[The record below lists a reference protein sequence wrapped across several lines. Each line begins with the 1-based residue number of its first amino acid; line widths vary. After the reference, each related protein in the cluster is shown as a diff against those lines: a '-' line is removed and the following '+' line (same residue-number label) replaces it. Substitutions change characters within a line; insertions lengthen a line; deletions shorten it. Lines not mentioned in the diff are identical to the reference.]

1 MTEYQETD
9 SQLARRIAVEAA
21 QLLVEVRSEHNLTS
35 DASVAEQRALGDD
48 SDRRSNALI
57 LQRLAAARPG
67 DAVLSEEAPDDGV
80 RVGCDRVWIVDP
92 LDGTAEYRTARDE
105 FAVHVALW
113 ERTAD
118 GAGEL
123 TAACI
128 ALPDRERVW
137 CTDDAVLPTPSVNLD
152 GPLTLAI
159 SRNYLPPG
167 LDVVIERMTV
177 ALHDAGH
184 RHASF
189 ELARVGSVGAKVD
202 EVLVGKAVAYLFTGG
217 LKEWD
222 AAAPFAVAS
231 HQGFAVGDVPG
242 IGFEYNRAAPLIGSG
257 FVCHPALADILRA
270 AVVDSG
276 L

>member
-9 SQLARRIAVEAA
+9 AQLARRIAVEAA
-21 QLLVEVRSEHNLTS
+21 ELLVAVRTEHDLAV
-35 DASVAEQRALGDD
+35 DASVAQQRALGDD

-57 LQRLAAARPG
+57 LERFASVRPD
-67 DAVLSEEAPDDGV
+67 DAVLSEEAHDDGV

-113 ERTAD
+113 ERTAE

-128 ALPDRERVW
+128 ALPDRNRVW
-137 CTDDAVLPTPSVNLD
+137 CTDDEVVPIPPVNLD

-167 LDVVIERMTV
+167 LDVVIERMTA
-177 ALHDAGH
+177 ALHNAGYPN
-184 RHASF
+184 ASF

-202 EVLVGKAVAYLFTGG
+202 EVLVGHAVAYLFTGG

-222 AAAPFAVAS
+222 AAAPFAVAL

-242 IGFEYNRAAPLIGSG
+242 EGFVYNRAVPLIGSG
-257 FVCHPALADILRA
+257 FVCHPALADILRH